1 MIAIFS
7 VGPLALP
14 LVWLRPGLKS
24 PWKITISVAVLLLT
38 WALYQVMLSALEMF
52 NEQMKALQS
61 F

>member
-14 LVWLRPGLKS
+14 LVWLRPGLNS
-24 PWKITISVAVLLLT
+24 PSKITISVAVLLLT
-38 WALYQVMLSALEMF
+38 WALYQVMFSALEMF